1 MHIIKKY
8 ANRKMYD
15 RTAKQYITMDQLSE
29 LIKSGEEVQIVD
41 NSTGEDLTASIVS
54 QLIGREKKEDH
65 RGISS
70 RVLMQ
75 LLRKGGGTLG
85 DYARKYTSLWQS
97 AFSMA
102 EDEIDK
108 LINRLVKDKELSRSE
123 GSNLKNEI
131 VGYTDF
137 LKGWISDSID
147 KRISDALDVMNLP
160 TKDRVNELA
169 DRIDALEEKVA
180 KLEKAPPKV
189 VKKKP
194 PKRAARKKAAKASP
208 SPRK

>member
-1 MHIIKKY
+1 MHKIKKY

-29 LIKSGEEVQIVD
+29 LIKSGEEVQILD

-54 QLIGREKKEDH
+54 QLIGREKKDDH
-65 RGISS
+65 RRISS

-85 DYARKYTSLWQS
+85 DYAKKYTSLWQS
-97 AFSMA
+97 AFTMA

-123 GSNLKNEI
+123 GSTLKKEI

-137 LKGWISDSID
+137 LKGWISDIID

-169 DRIDALEEKVA
+169 DRIDALAEKVA
-180 KLEKAPPKV
+180 KLEKAPKKV
-189 VKKKP
+189 AKKKP
-194 PKRAARKKAAKASP
+194 KKRVARKIAAKGSP
-208 SPRK
+208 SARK

>member
-54 QLIGREKKEDH
+54 QLIGREKKDKH
-65 RGISS
+65 QGISS
-70 RVLMQ
+70 HVLMQ

-85 DYARKYTSLWQS
+85 DYAKKYTSLWQS
-97 AFSMA
+97 AFTLA
-102 EDEIDK
+102 EDEVDK

-137 LKGWISDSID
+137 LKGWISDIID
-147 KRISDALDVMNLP
+147 KRIGDALDIMNLP
-160 TKDRVNELA
+160 SKDRVNRLA
-169 DRIDALEEKVA
+169 ERVDALEAKVA
-180 KLEKAPPKV
+180 QLEKAPKKV
-189 VKKKP
+189 AKKKP
-194 PKRAARKKAAKASP
+194 KKRAPGKKKS
-208 SPRK
+208 

>member
-29 LIKSGEEVQIVD
+29 LIKSGEEVQVLD

-54 QLIGREKKEDH
+54 QLIGREKKDDH
-65 RGISS
+65 RRISS

-85 DYARKYTSLWQS
+85 DYAKKYTSLWQS
-97 AFSMA
+97 AFTMA

-137 LKGWISDSID
+137 LKGWISDIID

-169 DRIDALEEKVA
+169 DRIDALAEKVA
-180 KLEKAPPKV
+180 KLEKAPKKV
-189 VKKKP
+189 AKKKP
-194 PKRAARKKAAKASP
+194 KKRVARKVAAKGSP
-208 SPRK
+208 STRK